1 MAGNG
6 SRRSGPVPR
15 GSLCAGAC
23 GSDAP
28 GALGHLLSQKPEIP
42 LYLLGLVVAVCASA
56 ALTYV
61 VRAFARRAGLVD
73 PCGERKVHVH
83 PVPRIGGVAIVLSFA
98 VTMTAIMALFGQH
111 VLAENGRGLATVIGG
126 ALAVHLVGLVD
137 DVRPIRPR
145 WKLLAQIV
153 IASGVFIAG
162 VRVTTLSL
170 PFVGVVDLGSI
181 VGMLFTVVWFVGL
194 TNAFNL
200 IDGLD
205 GLAAGAALFA
215 LTTMFVVASLN
226 GLVGPATVTIIL
238 AGAVV
243 GFLFFN
249 FHPASIFLGDSG
261 SMFVGFML
269 AGIGLLGS
277 QKSPT
282 VVAVAIPIVSLGLP
296 VLDTT
301 LAVLRR
307 FLRGQPIFSADRA
320 HIHHRLLSLGH
331 SPRRVALLLYT
342 ACALLGL
349 SGMLLVNDSAYVA
362 VVLLLIG
369 LGVGL
374 AVQRLRYYEFEELAR
389 LLRRGVQQ
397 RKVIGRNVRI
407 REASVRVS
415 DLTDLDKV
423 FQALESTFE
432 QDEFECAEV
441 RLRRSFVG
449 AGPNGEAYRRL
460 DDDVPVWAW
469 HRSNVTL
476 AACWEIRLP
485 FLAPSGERIGSLVL
499 WQDGRGDDVSLADMH
514 AIAHDLR
521 AVVEQKLLALWE
533 PWDDEVETPVAMAGD
548 RALPSERPVPIARSV
563 ERAPLAIEKDR
574 AAGAKGDAGRERGVR
589 TPSGNFRLRSAPL
602 T

>member
-1 MAGNG
+1 
-6 SRRSGPVPR
+6 
-15 GSLCAGAC
+15 
-23 GSDAP
+23 
-28 GALGHLLSQKPEIP
+28 LLSEKPEIP
-42 LYLLGLVVAVCASA
+42 LYLLGLVVAACSSA
-56 ALTYV
+56 ALTFV
-61 VRAFARRAGLVD
+61 VREFARRAGLVD
-73 PCGERKVHVH
+73 PCSERKVHVH
-83 PVPRIGGVAIVLSFA
+83 PVPRIGGVAIVLAVA
-98 VTMTAIMALFGQH
+98 VTMTAITALFGQD
-111 VLAENGRGLATVIGG
+111 VIAANGRGMATVIGG
-126 ALAVHLVGLVD
+126 ALAVHIVGLID
-137 DVRPIRPR
+137 DVRPMRAR
-145 WKLLAQIV
+145 WKFLAQVV
-153 IASGVFIAG
+153 IACAVYAAG
-162 VRVTTLSL
+162 LRVTTLSL
-170 PFVGVVDLGSI
+170 PFVGVLELGNLI
-181 VGMLFTVVWFVGL
+181 GMLFTVLWLVGI

-226 GLVGPATVTIIL
+226 GLVGAATVTIIL
-238 AGAVV
+238 AGATA

-261 SMFVGFML
+261 SLFVGFML

-282 VVAVAIPIVSLGLP
+282 VIAVAIPIVSLGLP

-301 LAVLRR
+301 LAVARR
-307 FLRGQPIFSADRA
+307 FLRGQPIFTADRA

-331 SPRRVALLLYT
+331 SPRRVALLLYS

-349 SGMLLVNDSAYVA
+349 GGMMLVNDSAYVA

-389 LLRRGVQQ
+389 LLRRGVHQ

-407 REASVRVS
+407 REASMLVS
-415 DLTDLDKV
+415 DLTDLDTV
-423 FQALESTFE
+423 FQTLESTFA

-449 AGPNGEAYRRL
+449 SDRSGDAYRRL

-521 AVVEQKLLALWE
+521 AVVEQKLLALWPTWTE
-533 PWDDEVETPVAMAGD
+533 EADAAVAMASD
-548 RALPSERPVPIARSV
+548 RAVPIARTV
-563 ERAPLAIEKDR
+563 ERPLGGVE
-574 AAGAKGDAGRERGVR
+574 RERANGTARGDGSRDRGPR
-589 TPSGNFRLRSAPL
+589 TSSGSFRLRSAPL

>member
-1 MAGNG
+1 M
-6 SRRSGPVPR
+6 
-15 GSLCAGAC
+15 
-23 GSDAP
+23 
-28 GALGHLLSQKPEIP
+28 SQKPEIA
-42 LYLLGLVVAVCASA
+42 LYLFGLVVAVCSSA

-61 VRAFARRAGLVD
+61 VREFARRAGLVD
-73 PCGERKVHVH
+73 PCNERKVHVH
-83 PVPRIGGVAIVLSFA
+83 PVPRIGGVAIVLA
-98 VTMTAIMALFGQH
+98 VALAMLSTIALFGSH
-111 VLAENGRGLATVIGG
+111 VFAINARGLATVVGG
-126 ALAVHLVGLVD
+126 ALAMHIVGLVD
-137 DVRPIRPR
+137 DIRPMRAR
-145 WKLLAQIV
+145 WKFLAQIV
-153 IASGVFIAG
+153 IACGVFVAG
-162 VRVTTLSL
+162 LRVTTLSL
-170 PFVGVVDLGSI
+170 PFVGTLELGGVI
-181 VGMLFTVVWFVGL
+181 GMLFTVVWLVGI

-226 GLVGPATVTIIL
+226 GLVGAATVTIIL
-238 AGAVV
+238 AGATV
-243 GFLFFN
+243 GFLCFN

-261 SMFVGFML
+261 SLFLGFML

-282 VVAVAIPIVSLGLP
+282 VIAVAIPIVSLGLP

-301 LAVLRR
+301 LAVARR

-331 SPRRVALLLYT
+331 SPRRVALLLYS

-349 SGMLLVNDSAYVA
+349 GGMLLVNDSAYVA
-362 VVLLLIG
+362 VILLVIG
-369 LGVGL
+369 LGVGI

-389 LLRRGVQQ
+389 LLKRGVHQ
-397 RKVIGRNVRI
+397 RKTIGRNVRI
-407 REASVRVS
+407 REASNRVS
-415 DLTDLDKV
+415 NLTNLDRV
-423 FQALESTFE
+423 FEMLEATFA

-449 AGPNGEAYRRL
+449 AQTADAYRRL

-469 HRSNVTL
+469 HRSDVTL

-499 WQDGRGDDVSLADMH
+499 WQDGRGEDVSLTDMH

-521 AVVEQKLLALWE
+521 SVVEQKLLALWE
-533 PWDDEVETPVAMAGD
+533 PWDDTPEAAVAVAGD
-548 RALPSERPVPIARSV
+548 RAIASDRAIAIPRAV
-563 ERAPLAIEKDR
+563 DRAPLVIEKEPG
-574 AAGAKGDAGRERGVR
+574 AAPKGDAAGSRSPR
-589 TPSGNFRLRSAPL
+589 TSSGSFRLRSTPL

>member
-1 MAGNG
+1 
-6 SRRSGPVPR
+6 
-15 GSLCAGAC
+15 
-23 GSDAP
+23 
-28 GALGHLLSQKPEIP
+28 LLSQKPEIP
-42 LYLLGLVVAVCASA
+42 LYLVGLVVAVCSSA
-56 ALTYV
+56 GLTYV
-61 VRAFARRAGLVD
+61 VREFARRAGLVD
-73 PCGERKVHVH
+73 PCGERKVHSH
-83 PVPRIGGVAIVLSFA
+83 PVPRVGGVAIVLA
-98 VTMTAIMALFGQH
+98 VALAMTSVMSLFGQH
-111 VLAENGRGLATVIGG
+111 VLAENGRGLATIIAG
-126 ALAVHLVGLVD
+126 ALAVHIVGLID
-137 DVRPIRPR
+137 DVRPMRAR
-145 WKLLAQIV
+145 WKFLAQIA
-153 IASGVFIAG
+153 IACGVAIAG

-170 PFVGVVDLGSI
+170 PFVGILELGTVI
-181 VGMLFTVVWFVGL
+181 GTLFTVVWFVGI

-215 LTTMFVVASLN
+215 LTTMFVVASYN

-238 AGAVV
+238 AGATV
-243 GFLFFN
+243 GFLYFN

-261 SMFVGFML
+261 SLFLGFML

-282 VVAVAIPIVSLGLP
+282 VIAVAIPIVSLGLP

-301 LAVLRR
+301 LAVARR

-349 SGMLLVNDSAYVA
+349 GGMLLVNDSAYVA
-362 VVLLLIG
+362 IVLLVIG
-369 LGVGL
+369 LGVGV

-389 LLRRGVQQ
+389 LVRRGAHP
-397 RKVIGRNVRI
+397 RRVIRRNVRI
-407 REASVRVS
+407 REASMRVS
-415 DLTDLDKV
+415 DLTDLDRV
-423 FQALESTFE
+423 FEALEATFE

-449 AGPNGEAYRRL
+449 AVPGLDAYRRL

-499 WQDGRGDDVSLADMH
+499 WQDGRGDNVSLVDMH

-521 AVVEQKLLALWE
+521 TVVEQKLLALWE
-533 PWDDEVETPVAMAGD
+533 PWAEAPEAAVAVAGD
-548 RALPSERPVPIARSV
+548 RAVQGDRQVGIPRAV
-563 ERAPLAIEKDR
+563 ERTALAIERDR
-574 AAGAKGDAGRERGVR
+574 SAGAKPDGGNRSPR
-589 TPSGNFRLRSAPL
+589 TPSGGFRLRSAPL

>member
-1 MAGNG
+1 
-6 SRRSGPVPR
+6 
-15 GSLCAGAC
+15 
-23 GSDAP
+23 
-28 GALGHLLSQKPEIP
+28 LLSQKPEIP
-42 LYLLGLVVAVCASA
+42 LYLIGLVIAVCSSA
-56 ALTYV
+56 ALTFV
-61 VRAFARRAGLVD
+61 VREFARRAGLVD
-73 PCGERKVHVH
+73 PCDERKVHVN
-83 PVPRIGGVAIVLSFA
+83 PVPRIGGVAIVLAFA
-98 VTMTAIMALFGQH
+98 VAMTAIIGLFGQH
-111 VLAENGRGLATVIGG
+111 VLATNARGLATVIGG
-126 ALAVHLVGLVD
+126 ALAVHLLGLVD
-137 DVRPIRPR
+137 DIRPMRAR
-145 WKLLAQIV
+145 WKLLAQIA
-153 IASGVFIAG
+153 IACGVYAAG
-162 VRVTTLSL
+162 LRVTTLSL
-170 PFVGVVDLGSI
+170 PVAGIVDLGTV
-181 VGMLFTVVWFVGL
+181 VGMVFTVVWFVGI

-215 LTTMFVVASLN
+215 LTTMFVVASYN
-226 GLVGPATVTIIL
+226 GLVGAATVTIIL
-238 AGAVV
+238 AGATV
-243 GFLFFN
+243 GFLCFN

-261 SMFVGFML
+261 SLFLGFML

-282 VVAVAIPIVSLGLP
+282 VIAVAIPIVSLGLP

-301 LAVLRR
+301 LAVARR

-331 SPRRVALLLYT
+331 SPRRVALLLYS

-362 VVLLLIG
+362 VVLLVIG

-374 AVQRLRYYEFEELAR
+374 AIQRLRYYEFEELAR
-389 LLRRGVQQ
+389 LVKRGVRQ

-415 DLTDLDKV
+415 DLTDLDRV
-423 FQALESTFE
+423 FEALEATFAE
-432 QDEFECAEV
+432 DEFECAEV

-449 AGPNGEAYRRL
+449 AESATETHRRL

-499 WQDGRGDDVSLADMH
+499 WQDGRADDVSITDMH

-521 AVVEQKLLALWE
+521 SAVEQKLLALWE
-533 PWDDEVETPVAMAGD
+533 PWDDIPDAGVALLSAGD
-548 RALPSERPVPIARSV
+548 RAVAG
-563 ERAPLAIEKDR
+563 ERAVSVPRTVDRTMLAIETDR
-574 AAGAKGDAGRERGVR
+574 GAGGMGDGGANRSPRSSAGG
-589 TPSGNFRLRSAPL
+589 FRLRSAPL
-602 T
+602 S

>member
-1 MAGNG
+1 LSAPPNL
-6 SRRSGPVPR
+6 R
-15 GSLCAGAC
+15 GREWSI
-23 GSDAP
+23 AP
-28 GALGHLLSQKPEIP
+28 GAPGLLLSEKPEIP
-42 LYLLGLVVAVCASA
+42 LYLLGLVVAACSSA
-56 ALTYV
+56 ALTFV
-61 VRAFARRAGLVD
+61 VREFARRAGLVD
-73 PCGERKVHVH
+73 PCNERKVHVN
-83 PVPRIGGVAIVLSFA
+83 PVPRIGGVAIVLAVA
-98 VTMTAIMALFGQH
+98 VTMTAIMALYGQRPI
-111 VLAENGRGLATVIGG
+111 AETGRGLATVIGG
-126 ALAVHLVGLVD
+126 ALAVHIVGLID
-137 DVRPIRPR
+137 DVRPMRAR
-145 WKLLAQIV
+145 WKFLAQVV
-153 IASGVFIAG
+153 IACGVFIAG
-162 VRVTTLSL
+162 VRVSTLSL
-170 PFVGVVDLGSI
+170 PFVGVVELGGVI
-181 VGMLFTVVWFVGL
+181 GMLFTVVWFVGI

-226 GLVGPATVTIIL
+226 GLVGAATVTIIL
-238 AGAVV
+238 AGATA

-261 SMFVGFML
+261 SLFLGFML

-282 VVAVAIPIVSLGLP
+282 VIAVAIPIVSLGLP

-301 LAVLRR
+301 LAVARR
-307 FLRGQPIFSADRA
+307 FLRGQPIFTADRA

-331 SPRRVALLLYT
+331 SPRRVALLLYS

-362 VVLLLIG
+362 VLLLVIG

-389 LLRRGVQQ
+389 LLRRGVHQ

-407 REASVRVS
+407 REASLRVS
-415 DLTDLDKV
+415 DLTDLDTV
-423 FQALESTFE
+423 FETLESTFA

-449 AGPNGEAYRRL
+449 AGHTADAYRRL

-521 AVVEQKLLALWE
+521 SVVEQKLLALWQ
-533 PWDDEVETPVAMAGD
+533 PWADEGDEAVAMAGD
-548 RALPSERPVPIARSV
+548 RPVTTDRPVPISRSV
-563 ERAPLAIEKDR
+563 ERPAIGIERDR
-574 AAGAKGDAGRERGVR
+574 ANGARGDGRDRGAR
-589 TPSGNFRLRSAPL
+589 TPSGSFRLRSAPL
-602 T
+602 S

>member
-1 MAGNG
+1 M
-6 SRRSGPVPR
+6 
-15 GSLCAGAC
+15 
-23 GSDAP
+23 
-28 GALGHLLSQKPEIP
+28 LLEKPEIP
-42 LYLLGLVVAVCASA
+42 LYLLGLVVAACSSA
-56 ALTYV
+56 ALTFV
-61 VRAFARRAGLVD
+61 VREFARRAGLVD
-73 PCGERKVHVH
+73 PCSERKVHVH
-83 PVPRIGGVAIVLSFA
+83 PVPRIGGVAIVLAVA
-98 VTMTAIMALFGQH
+98 VTMTALTALFGQD
-111 VLAENGRGLATVIGG
+111 VIAANGRGMATVIGG
-126 ALAVHLVGLVD
+126 ALAVHIVGLID
-137 DVRPIRPR
+137 DVRPMRAR
-145 WKLLAQIV
+145 WKFLAQVV
-153 IASGVFIAG
+153 IACAVYAAG
-162 VRVTTLSL
+162 LRVTTLSL
-170 PFVGVVDLGSI
+170 PFVGVLELGNLI
-181 VGMLFTVVWFVGL
+181 GMLFTVLWLVGI

-226 GLVGPATVTIIL
+226 GLVGAATVTIIL
-238 AGAVV
+238 AGATA

-261 SMFVGFML
+261 SLFVGFML

-282 VVAVAIPIVSLGLP
+282 VIAVAIPIVSLGLP

-301 LAVLRR
+301 LAVARR
-307 FLRGQPIFSADRA
+307 FLRGQPIFTADRA

-331 SPRRVALLLYT
+331 SPRRVALLLYS

-349 SGMLLVNDSAYVA
+349 GGMMLVNDSAYVA

-389 LLRRGVQQ
+389 LLRRGVHQ

-407 REASVRVS
+407 REASMLVS
-415 DLTDLDKV
+415 DLTDLDTV
-423 FQALESTFE
+423 FQTLESTFA

-449 AGPNGEAYRRL
+449 ADHSGDAYRRL

-514 AIAHDLR
+514 AIAHDLL
-521 AVVEQKLLALWE
+521 AVVEQKLLALWPSWTE
-533 PWDDEVETPVAMAGD
+533 EADAAVAMASD
-548 RALPSERPVPIARSV
+548 RAVPISRTV
-563 ERAPLAIEKDR
+563 ERALGGIERER
-574 AAGAKGDAGRERGVR
+574 ANGTARGDASRDRGPR
-589 TPSGNFRLRSAPL
+589 TSSGSFRLRSAPL

>member
-1 MAGNG
+1 M
-6 SRRSGPVPR
+6 
-15 GSLCAGAC
+15 
-23 GSDAP
+23 
-28 GALGHLLSQKPEIP
+28 SQKPEIP

-61 VRAFARRAGLVD
+61 VREFARRAGLVD
-73 PCGERKVHVH
+73 PCGERKVHIH
-83 PVPRIGGVAIVLSFA
+83 PVPRIGGVAIVLAVA

-126 ALAVHLVGLVD
+126 ALAVHVLGLVD

-145 WKLLAQIV
+145 WKLLVQVV

-170 PFVGVVDLGSI
+170 PFFGVIDLGSV
-181 VGMLFTVVWFVGL
+181 VGMLFTVVWFAGL

-238 AGAVV
+238 AGAVL

-331 SPRRVALLLYT
+331 SPRRVALLLYS
-342 ACALLGL
+342 ACAVLGFG
-349 SGMLLVNDSAYVA
+349 GMLLVNDSAYVA

-389 LLRRGVQQ
+389 LVRRGVHQ

-415 DLTDLDKV
+415 DFTDLDKV

-449 AGPNGEAYRRL
+449 TARYGDAYRRL

-469 HRSNVTL
+469 HRSNLTL

-521 AVVEQKLLALWE
+521 AVVEQKLLALWQ
-533 PWDDEVETPVAMAGD
+533 PLPDGIDAPAAAAGD
-548 RALPSERPVPIARSV
+548 RALNDRPVPISRAI
-563 ERAPLAIEKDR
+563 ERAPLAMEKRRPAAPDGDPARDR
-574 AAGAKGDAGRERGVR
+574 GPR
-589 TPSGNFRLRSAPL
+589 TSSGGFRLRSAPL

>member
-1 MAGNG
+1 M
-6 SRRSGPVPR
+6 
-15 GSLCAGAC
+15 
-23 GSDAP
+23 
-28 GALGHLLSQKPEIP
+28 LSQKPEIP
-42 LYLLGLVVAVCASA
+42 LYLFGLVVAVCASA

-61 VRAFARRAGLVD
+61 VREFARRAGLVD
-73 PCGERKVHVH
+73 PVGERKVHVH
-83 PVPRIGGVAIVLSFA
+83 PVPRIGGVAIVIAVGLAMTAA
-98 VTMTAIMALFGQH
+98 VTVFGTDIFS
-111 VLAENGRGLATVIGG
+111 EKGRGLATVIGG
-126 ALAVHLVGLVD
+126 ALAVHIVGLVD
-137 DVRPIRPR
+137 DIRPMRAR
-145 WKLLAQIV
+145 WKFLAQTV
-153 IASGVFIAG
+153 IACGVFVAG
-162 VRVTTLSL
+162 LRVSTLSL
-170 PFVGVVDLGSI
+170 PFVGTVELGFV
-181 VGMLFTVVWFVGL
+181 VGMLFTVIWFVGI

-215 LTTMFVVASLN
+215 LSTMFVVASYH
-226 GLVGPATVTIIL
+226 GLVGAATVTIIL
-238 AGAVV
+238 AGATV
-243 GFLFFN
+243 GFLCFN

-261 SMFVGFML
+261 SLFLGFML
-269 AGIGLLGS
+269 AGIGLIGS

-282 VVAVAIPIVSLGLP
+282 VIAVAIPIVSLGLP

-301 LAVLRR
+301 LAVARR

-331 SPRRVALLLYT
+331 SPRRVALLLYS

-349 SGMLLVNDSAYVA
+349 GGMMLVNDSAYVA
-362 VVLLLIG
+362 VVLLVIG

-389 LLRRGVQQ
+389 VLKRGVHQ

-407 REASVRVS
+407 REASMRVS
-415 DLTDLDKV
+415 DLTTLDHV
-423 FQALESTFE
+423 FETLEQTFA

-449 AGPNGEAYRRL
+449 TGAGGEAYRRL

-469 HRSNVTL
+469 HKSDVTL

-533 PWDDEVETPVAMAGD
+533 PWEPEAEPAVVMAGD
-548 RALPSERPVPIARSV
+548 RAIPADRPVGIPRSV

-574 AAGAKGDAGRERGVR
+574 PGAPKGDAPASR
-589 TPSGNFRLRSAPL
+589 TSRTTSGSFRLRSAPL

>member
-1 MAGNG
+1 
-6 SRRSGPVPR
+6 
-15 GSLCAGAC
+15 
-23 GSDAP
+23 
-28 GALGHLLSQKPEIP
+28 LLLQKPEIL
-42 LYLLGLVVAVCASA
+42 LYLVGLVAAASTSA
-56 ALTYV
+56 ALTFL
-61 VRAFARRAGLVD
+61 VREFARRAGLVD

-83 PVPRIGGVAIVLSFA
+83 PVPRVGGIAIVLSVGLTMA
-98 VTMTAIMALFGQH
+98 VAAALFGH
-111 VLAENGRGLATVIGG
+111 RVLAENGRGLATVIGG
-126 ALAVHLVGLVD
+126 ALAVHVLGLVD
-137 DVRPIRPR
+137 DVRPMRAR
-145 WKLLAQIV
+145 WKFLAQVV
-153 IASGVFIAG
+153 IACGVYIAG

-170 PFVGVVDLGSI
+170 PVVGILDLGG
-181 VGMLFTVVWFVGL
+181 VLGMAFTVAWFVGI

-215 LTTMFVVASLN
+215 LTTMFVVASYN
-226 GLVGPATVTIIL
+226 GVVGAAAVTIIL
-238 AGAVV
+238 AGATA
-243 GFLFFN
+243 GFLCFN

-261 SMFVGFML
+261 SLFLGFML

-282 VVAVAIPIVSLGLP
+282 VIAVAIPIVSLGLP
-296 VLDTT
+296 VLDTA
-301 LAVLRR
+301 LAVARR
-307 FLRGQPIFSADRA
+307 FLRGQPIFAADRA

-331 SPRRVALLLYT
+331 SPRQVALLLYC

-349 SGMLLVNDSAYVA
+349 SGMLLVNDSAYVGL
-362 VVLLLIG
+362 VLLLIG

-389 LLRRGVQQ
+389 LLRRGVHH

-407 REASVRVS
+407 REASLRVS
-415 DLTDLDKV
+415 DLTDLDTV
-423 FQALESTFE
+423 FRALESTFE

-449 AGPNGEAYRRL
+449 AGASPDAYRRL

-469 HRSNVTL
+469 HRSNMTL

-499 WQDGRGDDVSLADMH
+499 WQDGRADDVSLADMH

-521 AVVEQKLLALWE
+521 RVVEQKLLTLWQG
-533 PWDDEVETPVAMAGD
+533 WDDEPEQVVAMGG
-548 RALPSERPVPIARSV
+548 
-563 ERAPLAIEKDR
+563 DR
-574 AAGAKGDAGRERGVR
+574 AAGSDRAVPIPRAVDRAPIAIDKARAAGGKGDGTRDRSPR
-589 TPSGNFRLRSAPL
+589 TPSGGFRLRSAPL

>member
-1 MAGNG
+1 
-6 SRRSGPVPR
+6 
-15 GSLCAGAC
+15 
-23 GSDAP
+23 
-28 GALGHLLSQKPEIP
+28 LLSQKPEIS
-42 LYLLGLVVAVCASA
+42 LYLLGLAVAACSSV
-56 ALTYV
+56 ALTFL
-61 VRAFARRAGLVD
+61 VRAFARHAGLVD
-73 PCGERKVHVH
+73 PVSERKVHLH
-83 PVPRIGGVAIVLSFA
+83 PVPRIGGVAIVLSVA
-98 VTMTAIMALFGQH
+98 VTMTVIMALFGQH

-126 ALAVHLVGLVD
+126 ALAVHVVGLLD
-137 DVRPIRPR
+137 DVRPMRAR
-145 WKLLAQIV
+145 WKFLAQV
-153 IASGVFIAG
+153 IIACGVFIAG
-162 VRVTTLSL
+162 VRMTTLSL
-170 PFVGVVDLGSI
+170 PFVGVVELGGI
-181 VGMLFTVVWFVGL
+181 VGMMFTVLWFVGI

-238 AGAVV
+238 AGATV
-243 GFLFFN
+243 GFLCFN

-261 SMFVGFML
+261 SLFLGFML

-301 LAVLRR
+301 LAVFRR

-331 SPRRVALLLYT
+331 SPRKVAMLLYG

-349 SGMLLVNDSAYVA
+349 GGMLLVNDSAYVA
-362 VVLLLIG
+362 VVLLVIG

-389 LLRRGVQQ
+389 VLRRGVHQ
-397 RKVIGRNVRI
+397 RKAIGRNIRI
-407 REASVRVS
+407 REASLLLS
-415 DLTDLDKV
+415 GQTDLDTV
-423 FQALESTFE
+423 FETLESTFA

-449 AGPNGEAYRRL
+449 AGAGTDAYRRL

-521 AVVEQKLLALWE
+521 GVVEQKLLALWQPWADE
-533 PWDDEVETPVAMAGD
+533 PESVVAVAGNRSVNTDRPVAIPRTGD
-548 RALPSERPVPIARSV
+548 RAS
-563 ERAPLAIEKDR
+563 LAIEKDR
-574 AAGAKGDAGRERGVR
+574 ASGPNAPNASTAPAGANGAKGDGARDRSAR
-589 TPSGNFRLRSAPL
+589 TSSGSFRLRSAPL

>member
-1 MAGNG
+1 M
-6 SRRSGPVPR
+6 
-15 GSLCAGAC
+15 
-23 GSDAP
+23 
-28 GALGHLLSQKPEIP
+28 LSQKPEIP
-42 LYLLGLVVAVCASA
+42 LYLVGLVIAVCSSS
-56 ALTYV
+56 ALTFV
-61 VRAFARRAGLVD
+61 VREFARRAGLVD
-73 PCGERKVHVH
+73 PCGERKVHVN
-83 PVPRIGGVAIVLSFA
+83 PVPRIGGVAIVLSVA
-98 VTMTAIMALFGQH
+98 VSMTAIIGLFGQH
-111 VLAENGRGLATVIGG
+111 VLATNARGLATVIGG

-137 DVRPIRPR
+137 DVRPMHAR
-145 WKLLAQIV
+145 WKFLAQVV
-153 IASGVFIAG
+153 IALGVYVAG
-162 VRVTTLSL
+162 LRVTTLSL
-170 PFVGVVDLGSI
+170 PFAGIVNLGRAI
-181 VGMLFTVVWFVGL
+181 GMLFTIAWFVGI

-215 LTTMFVVASLN
+215 LTTMFVVASYN
-226 GLVGPATVTIIL
+226 GLVGAATVTIIL
-238 AGAVV
+238 AGATV
-243 GFLFFN
+243 GFLCFN

-261 SMFVGFML
+261 SLFLGFML

-282 VVAVAIPIVSLGLP
+282 VIAVAIPIVSLGLP

-301 LAVLRR
+301 LAVARR

-331 SPRRVALLLYT
+331 SPRRVALLLYS

-362 VVLLLIG
+362 VVLLVIG

-374 AVQRLRYYEFEELAR
+374 AIQRLRYYEFEELAR
-389 LLRRGVQQ
+389 LVRRGVRQ

-407 REASVRVS
+407 HETSMRVS
-415 DLTDLDKV
+415 DLTDLDRV
-423 FQALESTFE
+423 FEALETTFA

-449 AGPNGEAYRRL
+449 TGAGMDAYRRL

-469 HRSNVTL
+469 HRANVTL

-499 WQDGRGDDVSLADMH
+499 WQDGRADDVSLADIH

-533 PWDDEVETPVAMAGD
+533 PWSDIPDAAVAVAGD
-548 RALPSERPVPIARSV
+548 RSVPGERSVPVPLTVDRTTLAV
-563 ERAPLAIEKDR
+563 ETERG
-574 AAGAKGDAGRERGVR
+574 AGAKGDGTANR
-589 TPSGNFRLRSAPL
+589 TPRSSSGGFRLRSAPL
-602 T
+602 S

>member
-1 MAGNG
+1 ML
-6 SRRSGPVPR
+6 GPLV
-15 GSLCAGAC
+15 
-23 GSDAP
+23 
-28 GALGHLLSQKPEIP
+28 SQKPEIP
-42 LYLLGLVVAVCASA
+42 LYLFGLVVAVCSSA

-61 VRAFARRAGLVD
+61 VRDFARRAGLVD
-73 PCGERKVHVH
+73 PCSERKVHVH
-83 PVPRIGGVAIVLSFA
+83 PVPRIGGVAIVLA
-98 VTMTAIMALFGQH
+98 VALAMTAMMSLFGPH
-111 VLAENGRGLATVIGG
+111 VLAENGRGLITVIGG
-126 ALAVHLVGLVD
+126 ALAMHVLGLID
-137 DVRPIRPR
+137 DIRPMRAR
-145 WKLLAQIV
+145 WKFLAQV
-153 IASGVFIAG
+153 AIASGVFIAG
-162 VRVTTLSL
+162 LRVTTLSL
-170 PFVGVVDLGSI
+170 PFVGILDLGGV
-181 VGMLFTVVWFVGL
+181 VGMLFTVVWFVGI

-215 LTTMFVVASLN
+215 LTTMFVVASYN
-226 GLVGPATVTIIL
+226 GLVGAATMTIIL
-238 AGAVV
+238 AGATV
-243 GFLFFN
+243 GFLCFN

-261 SMFVGFML
+261 SLFLGFML

-282 VVAVAIPIVSLGLP
+282 VIAVAIPIVSLGLP

-301 LAVLRR
+301 LAVARR
-307 FLRGQPIFSADRA
+307 FLRGQPIFSADRS

-331 SPRRVALLLYT
+331 SPRRVALLLYS

-349 SGMLLVNDSAYVA
+349 GGMLLVNDSAYVA
-362 VVLLLIG
+362 VVLLVIG

-389 LLRRGVQQ
+389 LLRRGVHQ

-415 DLTDLDKV
+415 DLTDLDHV
-423 FQALESTFE
+423 FEALETTFA

-449 AGPNGEAYRRL
+449 AGPSYDVYRRL

-521 AVVEQKLLALWE
+521 GVVEQKLLALWE
-533 PWDDEVETPVAMAGD
+533 PWDDGSEAAVAVAGD
-548 RALPSERPVPIARSV
+548 RVIAGDRPVPIPRVV
-563 ERAPLAIEKDR
+563 ERTTLAIEKEAGGTKADGAGNR
-574 AAGAKGDAGRERGVR
+574 APR
-589 TPSGNFRLRSAPL
+589 TPSGGFRLRSAPL

>member
-1 MAGNG
+1 MLRTLWGRV
-6 SRRSGPVPR
+6 SSGAS
-15 GSLCAGAC
+15 G
-23 GSDAP
+23 AP
-28 GALGHLLSQKPEIP
+28 GLLLSQKPEIP
-42 LYLLGLVVAVCASA
+42 LYLIGLVIAVCSSS
-56 ALTYV
+56 ALTFV
-61 VRAFARRAGLVD
+61 VREFARRAGLVD
-73 PCGERKVHVH
+73 PCGERKVHVN
-83 PVPRIGGVAIVLSFA
+83 PVPRIGGVAIVLSVA
-98 VTMTAIMALFGQH
+98 VSMTAIIGLFGQH
-111 VLAENGRGLATVIGG
+111 VLAANARGLATVIGG

-137 DVRPIRPR
+137 DVRPMHAR
-145 WKLLAQIV
+145 WKFLAQVV
-153 IASGVFIAG
+153 IALGVYLVG
-162 VRVTTLSL
+162 LRVTTLSL
-170 PFVGVVDLGSI
+170 PFAGIVNLGSAI
-181 VGMLFTVVWFVGL
+181 GMVFTIAWFVGI

-215 LTTMFVVASLN
+215 LTTMFVVASFN
-226 GLVGPATVTIIL
+226 GLVGAATVTIIL
-238 AGAVV
+238 AGATV
-243 GFLFFN
+243 GFLCFN

-261 SMFVGFML
+261 SLFLGFML

-282 VVAVAIPIVSLGLP
+282 VIAVAIPIVSLGLP

-301 LAVLRR
+301 LAVARR

-331 SPRRVALLLYT
+331 SPRRVALLLYS

-362 VVLLLIG
+362 VVLLVIG

-374 AVQRLRYYEFEELAR
+374 AIQRLRYYEFEELAR
-389 LLRRGVQQ
+389 LVKRGVRQ

-407 REASVRVS
+407 HEASNRVS
-415 DLTDLDKV
+415 DLTDLDHV
-423 FQALESTFE
+423 FDALEAMFA

-449 AGPNGEAYRRL
+449 SEGGAGTTADAYRRL

-499 WQDGRGDDVSLADMH
+499 WQDGRTDDVSLADMH
-514 AIAHDLR
+514 VIAHDLR
-521 AVVEQKLLALWE
+521 GVVEQKLLALWE
-533 PWDDEVETPVAMAGD
+533 PWHDDPDAVVAMAAAGD
-548 RALPSERPVPIARSV
+548 RRGAG
-563 ERAPLAIEKDR
+563 ERAVPLPRMSDRGTLAIEKDVGV
-574 AAGAKGDAGRERGVR
+574 AGKGDAGANRSPRSSSGAFR
-589 TPSGNFRLRSAPL
+589 QRSTPLS
-602 T
+602 

>member
-1 MAGNG
+1 
-6 SRRSGPVPR
+6 
-15 GSLCAGAC
+15 
-23 GSDAP
+23 
-28 GALGHLLSQKPEIP
+28 
-42 LYLLGLVVAVCASA
+42 
-56 ALTYV
+56 
-61 VRAFARRAGLVD
+61 
-73 PCGERKVHVH
+73 
-83 PVPRIGGVAIVLSFA
+83 
-98 VTMTAIMALFGQH
+98 
-111 VLAENGRGLATVIGG
+111 
-126 ALAVHLVGLVD
+126 
-137 DVRPIRPR
+137 
-145 WKLLAQIV
+145 
-153 IASGVFIAG
+153 
-162 VRVTTLSL
+162 
-170 PFVGVVDLGSI
+170 
-181 VGMLFTVVWFVGL
+181 MLFTIAWFVGI

-226 GLVGPATVTIIL
+226 GLVGAATVTIIL
-238 AGAVV
+238 AGATV
-243 GFLFFN
+243 GFLCFN

-261 SMFVGFML
+261 SLFLGFML

-282 VVAVAIPIVSLGLP
+282 VIVVALPIVSLGLP

-301 LAVLRR
+301 LAVARR

-331 SPRRVALLLYT
+331 SPRRVALLLYS

-362 VVLLLIG
+362 VVLLVIG

-389 LLRRGVQQ
+389 LVKRGVRQ

-407 REASVRVS
+407 REASMRVS
-415 DLTDLDKV
+415 DLTDLDHV
-423 FQALESTFE
+423 FDALDVMFA

-449 AGPNGEAYRRL
+449 SGVGAGADAYRRL

-499 WQDGRGDDVSLADMH
+499 WQDGRTDDVSLADIH

-521 AVVEQKLLALWE
+521 GVVEQKLLALWE
-533 PWDDEVETPVAMAGD
+533 PWHDDPDAVVAMAAAGD
-548 RALPSERPVPIARSV
+548 RRSAGERAVPLPRISERGT
-563 ERAPLAIEKDR
+563 LAIEKDVG
-574 AAGAKGDAGRERGVR
+574 AGGKGDAGANRSPRSS
-589 TPSGNFRLRSAPL
+589 SGGFRQRSAPL
-602 T
+602 S

>member
-1 MAGNG
+1 
-6 SRRSGPVPR
+6 
-15 GSLCAGAC
+15 
-23 GSDAP
+23 
-28 GALGHLLSQKPEIP
+28 LSQKPEIP

-61 VRAFARRAGLVD
+61 VREFARRAGLVD

-83 PVPRIGGVAIVLSFA
+83 PVPRIGGVAIVLA
-98 VTMTAIMALFGQH
+98 VAITMTAIMALFGQH
-111 VLAENGRGLATVIGG
+111 VLAENGQGLATVIGG

-137 DVRPIRPR
+137 DVRPVRPR
-145 WKLLAQIV
+145 WKLLAQMV
-153 IASGVFIAG
+153 IACGVFAAG

-170 PFVGVVDLGSI
+170 PFFGVLDLGNV

-215 LTTMFVVASLN
+215 LTTMFVVASMN

-362 VVLLLIG
+362 VILLLIG

-389 LLRRGVQQ
+389 LLRRGVHQ

-423 FQALESTFE
+423 FEALESTFA

-441 RLRRSFVG
+441 RLRRSFLG
-449 AGPNGEAYRRL
+449 AAGHGEAYRRL

-469 HRSNVTL
+469 HRSNLTL

-521 AVVEQKLLALWE
+521 AVVERKLLALWQPAGE
-533 PWDDEVETPVAMAGD
+533 EDEVPVAVAGD
-548 RALPSERPVPIARSV
+548 RALTSDRPVPISRTV

-574 AAGAKGDAGRERGVR
+574 PTPAKGDAGRDRGTR
-589 TPSGNFRLRSAPL
+589 TSSGSFRLRSAPL

>member
-1 MAGNG
+1 M
-6 SRRSGPVPR
+6 
-15 GSLCAGAC
+15 
-23 GSDAP
+23 
-28 GALGHLLSQKPEIP
+28 LLEKPEIP
-42 LYLLGLVVAVCASA
+42 LYLLGLVVAACSSA
-56 ALTYV
+56 GLTFV
-61 VRAFARRAGLVD
+61 VREFARRAGLVD
-73 PCGERKVHVH
+73 PCSERKVHVH
-83 PVPRIGGVAIVLSFA
+83 PVPRIGGVAIVLA
-98 VTMTAIMALFGQH
+98 VALTMTGIMALFGQRAI
-111 VLAENGRGLATVIGG
+111 AETGRGLATVIGG
-126 ALAVHLVGLVD
+126 ALAVHIVGLID
-137 DVRPIRPR
+137 DVRPMRAR
-145 WKLLAQIV
+145 WKFLAQVV
-153 IASGVFIAG
+153 IACGVFIAG
-162 VRVTTLSL
+162 VRVSTLSL
-170 PFVGVVDLGSI
+170 PFVGVVELGGV
-181 VGMLFTVVWFVGL
+181 VGMLFTVVWFVGI

-215 LTTMFVVASLN
+215 LTTMFVVASIN
-226 GLVGPATVTIIL
+226 GLVGAATVTIIL
-238 AGAVV
+238 AGATA

-261 SMFVGFML
+261 SLFLGFML
-269 AGIGLLGS
+269 AGIGILGS

-282 VVAVAIPIVSLGLP
+282 VIAVAIPIVSLGLP

-301 LAVLRR
+301 LAVARR
-307 FLRGQPIFSADRA
+307 FLRGQPIFTADRA

-331 SPRRVALLLYT
+331 SPRRVALLLYS

-362 VVLLLIG
+362 VLLLLIG

-389 LLRRGVQQ
+389 LLRRGVHQ

-407 REASVRVS
+407 REASLRVS
-415 DLTDLDKV
+415 DLTDLDTV
-423 FQALESTFE
+423 FQTLESTVA

-449 AGPNGEAYRRL
+449 TGTASDGYRRL

-469 HRSNVTL
+469 HRSDVTL

-521 AVVEQKLLALWE
+521 SVVEQKLLALWQ
-533 PWDDEVETPVAMAGD
+533 PWADEDDEAVAMAGD
-548 RALPSERPVPIARSV
+548 RPVTPDRPVPIARSV
-563 ERAPLAIEKDR
+563 ERPAIGIERDR
-574 AAGAKGDAGRERGVR
+574 ANAARSDGRDRGARN
-589 TPSGNFRLRSAPL
+589 PSGSFRLRSAPL
-602 T
+602 S